1 MQRLDY
7 TREMWQQLPSAI
19 QDTISL
25 DATQIEWWHD
35 SRPDGGWR
43 LSWAGLVD
51 LTDVLHIESWDF
63 DFVKREIQPWMLL
76 KLKKHLAVP
85 YYITDNRKHTR
96 LTVLDSKQA
105 VMINLYG
112 EVEKW
117 IASLES

>member
-1 MQRLDY
+1 MERDEFTLL
-7 TREMWQQLPSAI
+7 WWKQLPTAI
-19 QDTISL
+19 QENISL
-25 DATQIEWWHD
+25 ESIQIQWWHD
-35 SRPDGGWR
+35 ARPNGGWR

-51 LTDVLHIESWDF
+51 FTDVLHVESWDF
-63 DFVKREIQPWMLL
+63 DFVSREIQPWMLL
-76 KLKKHLAVP
+76 KLKKHLTVP

-117 IASLES
+117 IKSLS

>member
-1 MQRLDY
+1 MQRLEY
-7 TREMWQQLPSAI
+7 TREMWQRLPAAI
-19 QDTISL
+19 RDTVSL

-35 SRPDGGWR
+35 TRADGGWR
-43 LSWAGLVD
+43 LSWTGLVD

-63 DFVKREIQPWMLL
+63 DFASREIQPWMLL
-76 KLKKHLAVP
+76 KLKKHVLVP

-96 LTVLDSKQA
+96 LTVLDSKLA

-117 IASLES
+117 IKSLQ